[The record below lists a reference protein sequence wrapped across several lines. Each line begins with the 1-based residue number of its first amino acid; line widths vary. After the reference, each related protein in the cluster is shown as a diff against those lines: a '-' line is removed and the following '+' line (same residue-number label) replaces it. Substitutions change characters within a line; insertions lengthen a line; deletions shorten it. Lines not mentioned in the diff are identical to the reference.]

1 MLAVR
6 VGAHVLCSIGV
17 ERQQPV
23 ESSDDGADQ
32 ADEDGD
38 DGVAGAMVPVA

>member
-1 MLAVR
+1 MIAVC

-23 ESSDDGADQ
+23 ESSDDGAD
-32 ADEDGD
+32 EDGD